1 MIMVNLVTGYAGESH
16 ITSADDGA
24 LNQAIIGRGC
34 FILEGNQDDWGFFGA
49 EIIDNNTVR
58 IHCGE
63 ASMCGS
69 HVRIDPGTF
78 DDVKIDNGQAG
89 MKRYDVIVMTYEKDT
104 TTGIESAYLEVI
116 KGTPKASYPQLPS
129 YESGDIYKGATK
141 CRFMLYEVFIDGVE
155 LKSIT
160 KRAKTQCSLESLDR
174 FVGDSEYMKVEGIID
189 SNTVT
194 QAIGDLG
201 NYVHDLN
208 SNLKTK
214 LNESSV
220 INMAINAGTAKTF
233 TFSKDIYSG
242 VLFVKRG
249 SAFFAT
255 MSSYWDAGYS
265 VIAGTVPS
273 NVIITKN
280 ANSNQITITNNTSSA
295 VAVTMIS

>member
-1 MIMVNLVTGYAGESH
+1 MIMVHLVTGFAGENH

-63 ASMCGS
+63 ASMCGR

-89 MKRYDVIVMTYEKDT
+89 MQRYDVICMTYEKDT

-129 YESGDIYKGATK
+129 YENGDIYNGATK

-201 NYVHDLN
+201 NYVHHLN
-208 SNLKTK
+208 SNLNAILNAKTIVGSDTNPAT
-214 LNESSV
+214 LEPGSY
-220 INMAINAGTAKTF
+220 ILAGTSYNTEYFPSSNLWGILNVFGSAAGYKTF
-233 TFSKDIYSG
+233 LVIC
-242 VLFVKRG
+242 
-249 SAFFAT
+249 
-255 MSSYWDAGYS
+255 SSYSCTGFHDVY
-265 VIAGTVPS
+265 
-273 NVIITKN
+273 
-280 ANSNQITITNNTSSA
+280 TSDRVQWKQLS
-295 VAVTMIS
+295 